1 MVVLIAVS
9 LVDYQHIGRWQRV
22 LYVGTLLLLVATLL
36 IGSGGEE
43 VGAKRWIDLPFLRLQ
58 SSELAKVLM
67 IVCLGALLADGV
79 ELRHRFRFVL
89 LAVGYV
95 MVPAFLIFIEPDLGT
110 ALVFGSILGAMLL
123 VWGIRWLHLGILS
136 AGLGVAVVFVLRVLP
151 TTFGISVL
159 KPYQL
164 QRLTVFLDPEHDPT
178 AAGYQLSQSKIAIA
192 SGMFSGK
199 GFMHG
204 TQTHLNFLPAHHTDF
219 IFAVVGEELGFAG
232 AALLLGLYAV
242 IIWRAF
248 RIASTAKD
256 LYGTLIA
263 SGIIAVLLFQVFL
276 NIGMTIGILPV
287 TGVPLP
293 FVSFGSS
300 SLVIFLMTVGLLE
313 SVHVHSRTQL
323 YGGRPKGEPYGR

>member
-1 MVVLIAVS
+1 
-9 LVDYQHIGRWQRV
+9 
-22 LYVGTLLLLVATLL
+22 
-36 IGSGGEE
+36 
-43 VGAKRWIDLPFLRLQ
+43 
-58 SSELAKVLM
+58 
-67 IVCLGALLADGV
+67 
-79 ELRHRFRFVL
+79 
-89 LAVGYV
+89 
-95 MVPAFLIFIEPDLGT
+95 
-110 ALVFGSILGAMLL
+110 
-123 VWGIRWLHLGILS
+123 
-136 AGLGVAVVFVLRVLP
+136 
-151 TTFGISVL
+151 
-159 KPYQL
+159 
-164 QRLTVFLDPEHDPT
+164 
-178 AAGYQLSQSKIAIA
+178 
-192 SGMFSGK
+192 
-199 GFMHG
+199 
-204 TQTHLNFLPAHHTDF
+204 
-219 IFAVVGEELGFAG
+219 VGEELGFAG
-232 AALLLGLYAV
+232 AALLLWLYAV